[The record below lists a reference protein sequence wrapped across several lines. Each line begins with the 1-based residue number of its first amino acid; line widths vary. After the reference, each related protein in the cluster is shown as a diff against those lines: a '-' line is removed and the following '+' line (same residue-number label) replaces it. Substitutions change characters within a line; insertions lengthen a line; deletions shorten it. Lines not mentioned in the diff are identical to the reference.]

1 MELCMNVIE
10 LVYVFLEEYAG
21 KSISQSIGW
30 VAGSSPFWPN
40 RFANRLYKY
49 IFQNLL
55 RNRLAERQELSKTAE
70 IDLEI
75 DLATQGLIRTDKI
88 DLEIDL
94 VMQKLSR
101 TDQIDLAIDWLS
113 KSPYFELDN
122 RLLNWFINAL
132 VSYVLLDGLRTSF
145 WFHF

>member
-1 MELCMNVIE
+1 M
-10 LVYVFLEEYAG
+10 
-21 KSISQSIGW
+21 
-30 VAGSSPFWPN
+30 
-40 RFANRLYKY
+40 YKY

-55 RNRLAERQELSKTAE
+55 RNRFENRLAERQELSKTAK

-122 RLLNWFINAL
+122 RLLN
-132 VSYVLLDGLRTSF
+132 
-145 WFHF
+145 